1 MPVVA
6 IDHPGRAF
14 LALAL
19 LARYEAGI
27 DAQFAEAAKGL
38 LGPEQSRAALV
49 TGLAL
54 RLASPVSVGSTELL
68 SRTRIVTGA
77 DWLVLLVPDEPAF
90 VGDVVRRRLHALGA
104 AHCPPRSP
112 PGTVGPRPHP

>member
-54 RLASPVSVGSTELL
+54 RLAIAVSVGSTELL
-68 SRTRIVTGA
+68 SRTRLVIGA
-77 DWLVLLVPDEPAF
+77 DGLVLRVADDPGLGGERQN
-90 VGDVVRRRLHALGA
+90 VV
-104 AHCPPRSP
+104 
-112 PGTVGPRPHP
+112 